1 MSSRVAPFG
10 NPRING
16 YLLLPEAFRSLSRPS
31 SAPDAKAFPLRS
43 FQLDLL
49 VAKSA
54 RLRFRFS
61 AKTPPAPLL
70 LASNPNPLRWALG
83 WSWGRESRF
92 LLRVVREF
100 LVLFENYAGLN
111 KDRNCMLPCIL
122 SNAVPQSIFL
132 PCVSTWRLSVAL
144 LYTSSH
150 CSVFKVQVRRKKL
163 LFARFA
169 SQQSS
174 HRSVLSPLPFSNA
187 SLV

>member
-1 MSSRVAPFG
+1 MRRRVAPFG
-10 NPRING
+10 DPRING

-31 SAPDAKAFPLRS
+31 SAPDAS
-43 FQLDLL
+43 
-49 VAKSA
+49 
-54 RLRFRFS
+54 FRFS